1 LICVNLIFFFGPR
14 FPSWRGGGLRAGAA
28 TTDKARDLP
37 PCISERPKKAGADHD
52 APAYVRD
59 ELEITTARSIQGTL
73 ASAVMLSVGAAMP
86 LLMVVVSPANAL
98 CRSCLPR
105 WAFSL

>member
-1 LICVNLIFFFGPR
+1 
-14 FPSWRGGGLRAGAA
+14 LRAGAA

-52 APAYVRD
+52 APAHVRD
-59 ELEITTARSIQGTL
+59 ELEITTARSIQGIL